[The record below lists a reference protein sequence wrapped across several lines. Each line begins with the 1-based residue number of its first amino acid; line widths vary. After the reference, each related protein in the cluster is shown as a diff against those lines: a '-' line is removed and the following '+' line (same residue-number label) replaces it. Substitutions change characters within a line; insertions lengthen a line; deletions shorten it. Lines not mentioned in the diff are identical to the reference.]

1 MRKSA
6 HRISHITGAHQRRD
20 GHAIAHQSV
29 CSTTPRSSTPK
40 GVLQH
45 TALAHQRPI
54 VSANSVQ
61 LSNRRDSE
69 RTLEHSTR
77 AGRLCP
83 GLGCREPTNHAHDDF
98 TSRAIAILMAKA
110 RHSSSARACC
120 FTACCSLA
128 LAAFQLAERQSFP
141 KKQASNFRGSRY

>member
-1 MRKSA
+1 M
-6 HRISHITGAHQRRD
+6 
-20 GHAIAHQSV
+20 
-29 CSTTPRSSTPK
+29 
-40 GVLQH
+40 
-45 TALAHQRPI
+45 
-54 VSANSVQ
+54 SANSVH

-77 AGRLCP
+77 AGQLCP

-128 LAAFQLAERQSFP
+128 LAAFQ
-141 KKQASNFRGSRY
+141 ASSWPSGKAFQKSRLPTSSVPGTKFGTSPDFHFHFCLSRSLSRSLGSDNIRPPVTT

>member
-1 MRKSA
+1 M
-6 HRISHITGAHQRRD
+6 
-20 GHAIAHQSV
+20 
-29 CSTTPRSSTPK
+29 
-40 GVLQH
+40 
-45 TALAHQRPI
+45 
-54 VSANSVQ
+54 SANSVH

-69 RTLEHSTR
+69 RTLEHCTR

-120 FTACCSLA
+120 FRPKFDTLTARIFSG
-128 LAAFQLAERQSFP
+128 
-141 KKQASNFRGSRY
+141 KKYSRGEGRFAKIRYPHRAYISKSDGLWYRPSKLKKVSTEMKLEKVSTESPSIVKL